1 MLTGCSSDA
10 RPEQGPALLLRQVD
24 EANGIDMREADLIAQ
39 AYFLKNIGCGSYE
52 SVSDGGS
59 DWIVHGRH
67 GVAAS
72 PIRGFL
78 IGKSKGAITSPVGP
92 SHETFSDLL
101 K

>member
-1 MLTGCSSDA
+1 
-10 RPEQGPALLLRQVD
+10 
-24 EANGIDMREADLIAQ
+24 MREADLIAQ

-67 GVAAS
+67 GVTAS

-78 IGKSKGAITSPVGP
+78 ISKSKGSITSPVGP
-92 SHETFSDLL
+92 SHEIYSDLL